1 MARLQ
6 HGLVE
11 FATGPSTLPPGMTVI
26 PPSDPEGRAM
36 CHAQKVRDT
45 GTHQSFSV
53 FGLAFTAAAGFS
65 IILTS
70 LTLEWIVGVVRKR
83 FTRDPRR
90 RRLQWILDGN
100 MQLLRMVHEY
110 AGMGAWVNTDKQVP
124 ITEERV
130 STEEEGSVV
139 TSEKGG
145 KLFKLPDDMEPDRP
159 GWKSTR
165 EEVVV
170 NRMAEYASPSPLPNS
185 DLDAGN
191 IYSLSSSA
199 SSEDIESGSL
209 LPVPPPPLPP
219 PPSPPLPPQQP
230 ALQDVSQHSRH
241 GELNSTQLWQPAVI
255 NVLEGPSPLPPH
267 VMDDNTTYGP
277 DGVLDHDNVSDVSQE
292 DLPHRALST
301 PEAGQRAK
309 VSRRTSTGELD

>member
-1 MARLQ
+1 M
-6 HGLVE
+6 
-11 FATGPSTLPPGMTVI
+11 
-26 PPSDPEGRAM
+26 
-36 CHAQKVRDT
+36 
-45 GTHQSFSV
+45 
-53 FGLAFTAAAGFS
+53 FGLAFTAAVGFS

-83 FTRDPRR
+83 FTKDPRR

-130 STEEEGSVV
+130 STDEEGHVA

-170 NRMAEYASPSPLPNS
+170 KRVAERASPSPLPNGN
-185 DLDAGN
+185 LDAGN
-191 IYSLSSSA
+191 IHSLSSSA
-199 SSEDIESGSL
+199 SSEEIESGSL
-209 LPVPPPPLPP
+209 PAVTPPPPPPAPP
-219 PPSPPLPPQQP
+219 PPPPQQP

-241 GELNSTQLWQPAVI
+241 GELNSTQLGQPAVI
-255 NVLEGPSPLPPH
+255 NVSEGPSSLPPH
-267 VMDDNTTYGP
+267 VIDDNTTYGP
-277 DGVLDHDNVSDVSQE
+277 DEVLDHDNVSDVSQV

-301 PEAGQRAK
+301 PEASQRAK
-309 VSRRTSTGELD
+309 VSKRTSTGGLD